1 MSKIFNSDGVKLA
14 CLKNEGLHSPSFIRA
29 REVIVEV
36 LLTLIAS
43 VGDLADFLRVESLPR
58 LSVQVLVE
66 GNDKDRVHEI
76 DESVSNI
83 AVVLQINW
91 QVEKVV
97 AAGME
102 LIDFLK
108 EHLLRVLVGD
118 VSDHDRSARIFTSQ
132 NTTQV
137 DCKSI
142 NFITIISF
150 SLINE
155 LLWTAL

>member
-14 CLKNEGLHSPSFIRA
+14 CLKNEGLHSPSFISA

-43 VGDLADFLRVESLPR
+43 IGDLTDFLRVESLPR
-58 LSVQVLVE
+58 LSVQVLIE
-66 GNDKDRVHEI
+66 WNDKDRVHEI

-102 LIDFLK
+102 LINFLK
-108 EHLLRVLVGD
+108 EHLLRVLVGY

-137 DCKSI
+137 NCKSI

-155 LLWTAL
+155 LLRAAL